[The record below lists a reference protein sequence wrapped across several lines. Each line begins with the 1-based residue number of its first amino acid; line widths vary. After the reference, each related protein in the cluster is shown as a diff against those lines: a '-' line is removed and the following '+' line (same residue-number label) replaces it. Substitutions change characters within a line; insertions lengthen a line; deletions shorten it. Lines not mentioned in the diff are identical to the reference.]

1 MDYYDIP
8 EGKIEECENSID
20 TSIRE
25 FKEETEIEIIN
36 QKYKGNPQE
45 FAENYSMSIK
55 KLH

>member
-25 FKEETEIEIIN
+25 FKEETGIEIIN

-45 FAENYSMSIK
+45 FAENYSM
-55 KLH
+55 